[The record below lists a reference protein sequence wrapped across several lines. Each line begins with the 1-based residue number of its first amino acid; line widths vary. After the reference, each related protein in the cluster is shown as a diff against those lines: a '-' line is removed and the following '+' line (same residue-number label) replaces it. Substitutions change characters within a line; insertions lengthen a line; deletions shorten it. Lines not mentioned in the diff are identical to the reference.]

1 MESVVDERESGG
13 RCAHSEPPP
22 QDENTGRF
30 PSQGELV
37 SLASELDLRI
47 EDLKR
52 DHEGGVKA
60 VGGEGGNGIAAQIE
74 EMEAWLRSRG
84 WESYNE
90 LFERVLEQAGPT
102 GERECSCVGR
112 MPFLLQKLVL
122 RYSLQSR
129 WDLRGTWPLLL
140 LDNRKRRN
148 NQKGRKIWS
157 L

>member
-13 RCAHSEPPP
+13 QSAHSEQPP

-60 VGGEGGNGIAAQIE
+60 GRGEGGTGIAAQIE
-74 EMEAWLRSRG
+74 EVEAWLRSRG
-84 WESYNE
+84 WESYDE
-90 LFERVLEQAGPT
+90 LFERVLEQEGPS
-102 GERECSCVGR
+102 GKQECSCVLPR
-112 MPFLLQKLVL
+112 STF
-122 RYSLQSR
+122 SC
-129 WDLRGTWPLLL
+129 
-140 LDNRKRRN
+140 
-148 NQKGRKIWS
+148 
-157 L
+157 